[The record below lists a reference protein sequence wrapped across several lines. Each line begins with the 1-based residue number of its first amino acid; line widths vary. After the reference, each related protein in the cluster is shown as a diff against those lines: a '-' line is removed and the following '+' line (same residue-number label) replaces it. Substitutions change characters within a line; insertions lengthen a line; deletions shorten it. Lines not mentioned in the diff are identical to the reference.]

1 MGGAMENASET
12 LKETEEK
19 NFDFTGR
26 SAVVGLDGFVDKIVT
41 PVDQRH
47 GMGENFDPIDTIAE
61 LGARISAAAGKSANI
76 ELYSRFDKLG
86 GNGPIMANA
95 LLALGLGVRYVG
107 ALGRPEPHP
116 VFTEFAA
123 KTGAVTLADP
133 GITTA
138 LEFKDG
144 KLMFGNMK
152 SLDEV
157 DYSRIL
163 EVCGEGKFIDML
175 SRADLVSIVNWTMI
189 PKMTAVLVEILDK
202 VMPNLPPRDTRQ
214 FFFDLADPAKRSRE
228 DLLGAMR
235 VFSRYQAHA
244 EVTLGL
250 NYNEALQVTEVL
262 GLEQRDEEEDG
273 LRKMAEEIRRELE
286 LACVVVHPVA
296 SAACA
301 TKDGSWWAPGPYVA
315 EPKITTGAGDHFN
328 AGFCAARLCGFSPRS
343 CLTLAT
349 CTSGHY
355 VRTAQSPSPSQVVGL
370 LREVSQ

>member
-1 MGGAMENASET
+1 MENAAET
-12 LKETEEK
+12 LKEADEK
-19 NFDFTGR
+19 AFNLTGHN
-26 SAVVGLDGFVDKIVT
+26 ALVGFDGFVDKIVT

-47 GMGENFDPIDTIAE
+47 GMGENFDPIETIAE

-76 ELYSRFDKLG
+76 ELFSRFEKLG

-95 LLALGLGVRYVG
+95 LLSLGLSTRYIG

-116 VFTEFAA
+116 VFKEFVE
-123 KTGAVTLADP
+123 KTNAVTLANP

-157 DYSRIL
+157 DYPRIL
-163 EVCGEGKFIDML
+163 EVCEEGKFIDML
-175 SRADLVSIVNWTMI
+175 SRANLIAIVNWTMI
-189 PKMTAVLVEILDK
+189 PKMTSTLVEILEK

-214 FFFDLADPAKRSRE
+214 IFFDLADPAKRSRE
-228 DLLGAMR
+228 DIHDGLR

-250 NYNEALQVTEVL
+250 NYNETLQVAEVL
-262 GLEQRDEEEDG
+262 NLTSRGEDSED
-273 LRKMAEEIRRELE
+273 LRKMATEIRNELE
-286 LACVVVHPVA
+286 LSCVVVHPVS

-301 TKDGSWWAPGPYVA
+301 TKDGSWWAPGPYTS

-328 AGFCAARLCGFSPRS
+328 AGFCSARLCGCSPGS
-343 CLTLAT
+343 CLTLAN

-355 VRTAQSPSPSQVVGL
+355 VRTAQSPSPSQVVGF
-370 LREVSQ
+370 LRQITKES